1 MQWAVEC
8 GTGSM
13 VWVSGNVALRSAN
26 VVQELANVVLRPSR
40 APNNGKQTTDPHQYL
55 LIALPF
61 ASQVNSTSLLMAH
74 DFVKKVWNLRW

>member
-1 MQWAVEC
+1 
-8 GTGSM
+8 

-26 VVQELANVVLRPSR
+26 VVQELANVVLSPSR
-40 APNNGKQTTDPHQYL
+40 APNNCTQKNDPHQSL